1 MLSKTRTGLLKQP
14 VSLCQDRRS
23 VIQATGPARGLEL
36 AKRDRDRGH
45 AAVGA
50 GAGAVVGY
58 QFDFAVI
65 AGSDRGTQLVKVL
78 VHLVQI

>member
-1 MLSKTRTGLLKQP
+1 MLSKTRAGLLKQL
-14 VSLCQDRRS
+14 VSLCQDQRS

-36 AKRDRDRGH
+36 AERDRHRGH

-58 QFDFAVI
+58 QFDFDVI
-65 AGSDRGTQLVKVL
+65 AGSDCGTQLVKVL